1 MFNPQIYYKDYTYP
15 AGTGDG
21 PIVSLDQGSLVG
33 WIWPATQVS
42 TAMTLSSSVL
52 RDGLSRVLT
61 NGATVLSASVVAG
74 KLYTANNNDNFE
86 IITALPRIG
95 FNTTSTESSDII
107 IRLVMRPRPG

>member
-33 WIWPATQVS
+33 WIWPSTQVS
-42 TAMTLSSSVL
+42 TSMTISSSVL

-61 NGATVLSASVVAG
+61 NGGTGLLASVVAG
-74 KLYTANNNDNFE
+74 KLYAADNNNNFE
-86 IITALPRIG
+86 IITALPRVG
-95 FNTTSTESSDII
+95 FNTLSTESSDII